1 MDDKEK
7 FGRYDEIVNT
17 ILKNILVER
26 ERCGKILLWDFNPID
41 HGDRLYFNIAAIVA
55 DLNKE
60 PIYLNMPLFD
70 YLKFKWKRRKSRKNL
85 RYFGPSHASK
95 LDDEH
100 KTSIYIIMDYI
111 RETMD
116 FDYSLYKDINDEYYG
131 WVE

>member
-7 FGRYDEIVNT
+7 FGRYDEIVGT

-26 ERCGKILLWDFNPID
+26 ERCGKILLWDFNPVD

-55 DLNKE
+55 DMNKE
-60 PIYLNMPLFD
+60 PIYLNMHLFD

-85 RYFGPSHASK
+85 RYFGPRHAAE
-95 LDDEH
+95 LDSEH
-100 KTSIYIIMDYI
+100 KTSIYIIMDFI
-111 RETMD
+111 REQMD
-116 FDYSLYKDINDEYYG
+116 FNYSLYKDINDEYYG

>member
-7 FGRYDEIVNT
+7 FGLYDEIVST
-17 ILKNILVER
+17 ILTNILVER

-55 DLNKE
+55 DINKE
-60 PIYLNMPLFD
+60 PIYLNMHLFD

-85 RYFGPSHASK
+85 RYFGLNQAAE
-95 LDDEH
+95 LDNEH
-100 KTSIYIIMDYI
+100 KTSIYIIMDFV
-111 RETMD
+111 REQMGI
-116 FDYSLYKDINDEYYG
+116 DYSLYKEINDEYYG

>member
-26 ERCGKILLWDFNPID
+26 ERCGKILLWDFNTVD

-85 RYFGPSHASK
+85 RYFGPSHAAK
-95 LDDEH
+95 LDNEH
-100 KTSIYIIMDYI
+100 KTSIYIIMDFI
-111 RETMD
+111 REQME

>member
-1 MDDKEK
+1 MDNKEK

-26 ERCGKILLWDFNPID
+26 ERCGKILLWDFNPVD
-41 HGDRLYFNIAAIVA
+41 HGDRLYFNVAAIVA

-85 RYFGPSHASK
+85 RYFGPSHAVK

>member
-7 FGRYDEIVNT
+7 FRRYDEIVNT

-26 ERCGKILLWDFNPID
+26 ERCGKILLWDFNPVD

-55 DLNKE
+55 DINKE

-70 YLKFKWKRRKSRKNL
+70 YLKLKWKRRKSRKNL
-85 RYFGPSHASK
+85 RYFGPNHAAK

-100 KTSIYIIMDYI
+100 KTSIYLI
-111 RETMD
+111 TD
-116 FDYSLYKDINDEYYG
+116 FVCEQLNVSRDLLKEINDTYYG
-131 WVE
+131 WY

>member
-1 MDDKEK
+1 MEDKEK

-26 ERCGKILLWDFNPID
+26 ERCGKILLWDFNPVD

-55 DLNKE
+55 DINKE
-60 PIYLNMPLFD
+60 PMYLNMPLFD

-85 RYFGPSHASK
+85 RYFGLNQAAK

-100 KTSIYIIMDYI
+100 KTSIYIIMDFV
-111 RETMD
+111 REQMG

>member
-55 DLNKE
+55 DINKE
-60 PIYLNMPLFD
+60 PIYLNMHLFD

-85 RYFGPSHASK
+85 RYFGLNHASK
-95 LDDEH
+95 LDNEH
-100 KTSIYIIMDYI
+100 KTSIYIIMDFI
-111 RETMD
+111 REQMN
-116 FDYSLYKDINDEYYG
+116 FNYSLYKDINDEYYG

>member
-7 FGRYDEIVNT
+7 YGRYDEIVNT

-26 ERCGKILLWDFNPID
+26 ERCGKILLWDFNPVD
-41 HGDRLYFNIAAIVA
+41 HGDRLYFNVAAIIA

-85 RYFGPSHASK
+85 RYFGPNHAAK
-95 LDDEH
+95 LDDEY
-100 KTSIYIIMDYI
+100 KTSIYLI
-111 RETMD
+111 TD
-116 FDYSLYKDINDEYYG
+116 FVCEQLNVSRDLLKEINDTYYG
-131 WVE
+131 WY

>member
-17 ILKNILVER
+17 ILKNIIVER
-26 ERCGKILLWDFNPID
+26 ERCGKILLWDFNPVD

-70 YLKFKWKRRKSRKNL
+70 YLKFKWKRRQSRKNL
-85 RYFGPSHASK
+85 RYFGSNHAAK

>member
-1 MDDKEK
+1 MEDKDK
-7 FGRYDEIVNT
+7 YGRYDEIVST

-55 DLNKE
+55 DINKE
-60 PIYLNMPLFD
+60 PIYLNMHLID
-70 YLKFKWKRRKSRKNL
+70 YLLFKWKRRKSRKNL
-85 RYFGPSHASK
+85 RYFGPSHAAK

-100 KTSIYIIMDYI
+100 KTSIYIIMDFV
-111 RETMD
+111 REQMG
-116 FDYSLYKDINDEYYG
+116 FNYSLYKEINDEYYG

>member
-1 MDDKEK
+1 MDEKEK
-7 FGRYDEIVNT
+7 LGRYDEVVNAV
-17 ILKNILVER
+17 LMNVLVER
-26 ERCGKILLWDFNPID
+26 KRCGKILLWDFTPELPA
-41 HGDRLYFNIAAIVA
+41 DRLYFNVAAIVA
-55 DLNKE
+55 DINKE

-85 RYFGPSHASK
+85 RYFGPNHAAK

-100 KTSIYIIMDYI
+100 KTSIYIIMDFI

-116 FDYSLYKDINDEYYG
+116 FDYSLYKDISDEYYG

>member
-7 FGRYDEIVNT
+7 FRRYDEIVST

-26 ERCGKILLWDFNPID
+26 ERCGKILLWDFNPVD

-55 DLNKE
+55 DINKE
-60 PIYLNMPLFD
+60 PMYLNMPLFD

-85 RYFGPSHASK
+85 RYFGPHRAAE
-95 LDDEH
+95 LDNEH
-100 KTSIYIIMDYI
+100 KTSIYIIMDFI
-111 RETMD
+111 REQMD
-116 FDYSLYKDINDEYYG
+116 FNYSLYKDINDEYYG

>member
-55 DLNKE
+55 DINKE
-60 PIYLNMPLFD
+60 PMYLNMPLFD

-85 RYFGPSHASK
+85 RYFGPNRAAK
-95 LDDEH
+95 YYDDH
-100 KTSIYIIMDYI
+100 KTSIYIIIDYI
-111 RETMD
+111 R
-116 FDYSLYKDINDEYYG
+116 
-131 WVE
+131 

>member
-7 FGRYDEIVNT
+7 FRRYDEIVST

-26 ERCGKILLWDFNPID
+26 ERCGKILLWDFNPVD
-41 HGDRLYFNIAAIVA
+41 HGDRLYFNVAAIVA
-55 DLNKE
+55 DFNKE

-85 RYFGPSHASK
+85 RYFGPHRAAK
-95 LDDEH
+95 LDNEH
-100 KTSIYIIMDYI
+100 KTSIYIIMDFI
-111 RETMD
+111 REQMD
-116 FDYSLYKDINDEYYG
+116 FNYSLYKDINDEYYG